1 MNIRSKHEA
10 KFSGVNSIL
19 LYRHKNLQLIIKT
32 IIHLKMNQA

>member
-19 LYRHKNLQLIIKT
+19 LYRYKKWQLIIKT
-32 IIHLKMNQA
+32 IFHLKMNQA